1 MFPDPL
7 LSYSCLARCG
17 WRPLQGPR
25 RTTRY
30 ISVCFSRSHFT
41 QTGRRHFGN
50 AAEKFHQIRLF
61 RQKIKMPPLTKP
73 KKELLAA
80 IRNTE
85 DPDALKKVLDKRT
98 EELNFALEKVVV
110 NEENLPWGRR
120 VSARFFLLFALLLFA
135 PSPSIFSPPCARL
148 LPNLGS

>member
-1 MFPDPL
+1 
-7 LSYSCLARCG
+7 
-17 WRPLQGPR
+17 
-25 RTTRY
+25 
-30 ISVCFSRSHFT
+30 
-41 QTGRRHFGN
+41 
-50 AAEKFHQIRLF
+50 
-61 RQKIKMPPLTKP
+61 MPPLTKP

-120 VSARFFLLFALLLFA
+120 VSARFFLF
-135 PSPSIFSPPCARL
+135 
-148 LPNLGS
+148 LP